1 MSESQNSYRQIMKA
15 TSLFGGVQFFNIII
29 SLIRSKLIAILIGP
43 AGMGIAGL
51 LNATIGLISCFTN
64 FGLDTSAVKSI
75 SAANADDD
83 KAKIVNEISIL
94 KRLIWITGIFG
105 TLITMALSSWLSQ
118 LTFGNSNY
126 TFAFIWIAITL
137 LLKQL
142 SNGQI
147 AILQGFRKLQYLAK
161 ANLYGSLFGLIL
173 TVPLYFLWGV
183 DAIVPAIF
191 ISSLIGLLFSWYFSN
206 KIQIES
212 KKITNLQ
219 AFTAGKEMI
228 KLGVSCSFI
237 GLVSLAAGYI
247 LQIIISRQGGVVLVG
262 LFNAGFALINTYVGL
277 VFTAIST
284 DYFPRLATICD
295 DKNKVRTTVIQQAL
309 IAVLIITPIIILFLT
324 FAPFII
330 LILYSAK
337 FTSII
342 PMVSWGI
349 LGMLFKAASWTM
361 GYILIAKGDS
371 KIFIKTSLGF
381 NSLFLLNNCIAYHF
395 YGLEG
400 VGISF
405 SLNFIIHF
413 FVLKIITFN
422 RYDFYFDREFYTIFT
437 LSFILCLATFLFSYI
452 SFTYLKYSLMFI
464 MIMFSS
470 AYSLHHLNKK
480 MNLKEILRNKIK
492 K

>member
-1 MSESQNSYRQIMKA
+1 MSESQFSYRQIMKA
-15 TSLFGGVQFFNIII
+15 TSLFGGVQFFTIII
-29 SLIRSKLIAILIGP
+29 SIIRSKLIAIFIGP

-51 LNATIGLISCFTN
+51 LNATIGLISGFTN
-64 FGLDTSAVKSI
+64 FGIDTSAVKSI
-75 SAANADDD
+75 SKANVDDD
-83 KAKIVNEISIL
+83 KTKIVNEISIL
-94 KRLIWITGIFG
+94 RRLIWFTGILG
-105 TLITMALSSWLSQ
+105 TLVTIILSSWLSQ

-126 TFAFIWIAITL
+126 TFAFIWISITL
-137 LLKQL
+137 LFKQL
-142 SNGQI
+142 TCGQL
-147 AILQGFRKLQYLAK
+147 AVLQGLRKLQDLAK
-161 ANLYGSLFGLIL
+161 ANLYGSFFGLIL
-173 TVPLYFLWGV
+173 TLPLYYLLGI
-183 DAIVPAIF
+183 DAIVPAIL
-191 ISSLIGLLFSWYFSN
+191 ISSLVGLLFSWYFSN
-206 KIQIES
+206 KIKIES

-219 AFTAGKEMI
+219 AFLEGKSMVKLGISLSFISLVTLTAGY
-228 KLGVSCSFI
+228 V
-237 GLVSLAAGYI
+237 
-247 LQIIISRQGGVVLVG
+247 LQIIISRQGGVAQVG

-277 VFTAIST
+277 VFTAISA

-295 DKNKVRTTVIQQAL
+295 DNNKVRTTVIQQAL

-361 GYILIAKGDS
+361 GYVLIAKGDS

-381 NSLFLLNNCIAYHF
+381 NSLFLLNNCIAYYF

-400 VGISF
+400 LGISF

-413 FVLKIITFN
+413 FVLKIITFS
-422 RYDFYFDREFYTIFT
+422 RYDFYFDREFYKIFI
-437 LSFILCLATFLFSYI
+437 LSFMLCLATFLFSYI
-452 SFTYLKYSLMFI
+452 SFTYLKYSLMLL
-464 MIMFSS
+464 MIIL
-470 AYSLHHLNKK
+470 SLFYTLHQLNKK
-480 MNLKEILRNKIK
+480 MDLKEIFRTKIK